1 MAISKEFVQHIINE
15 TIDEQPKVIGISPV
29 SGGCIHNA
37 QKVTTVKGNFFI
49 KMNQA
54 SDLNMFKTEYS
65 GLELLASA
73 GEINVPESI
82 ACGVRDGQAYLLLN
96 FIDSSARKSSF
107 WNDFGLALANLH
119 KNHCNDRYG
128 LSYNNYIGRLDQFNE
143 FSEDWISFFI
153 EQRLEAQ
160 LKLAFDNGYID
171 RTYLTNC
178 TRFYQKLPELLPVE
192 PPSLLHGDLW
202 SGNFMTGEE
211 GQPVIID
218 PAVYYGHREIELS
231 FTQMFGG
238 FDRQFYRSY
247 MEAYP
252 LQPGFESRV
261 EIYNMYPHLVH
272 VNLFGPSYLGGV
284 TPVIRRYAK

>member
-1 MAISKEFVQHIINE
+1 MSRTKEIIQRIIDE
-15 TIDEQPKVIGISPV
+15 TIEEQLKVIGVSPV

-37 QKVTTVKGNFFI
+37 QRVVTEKGDYFI
-49 KMNQA
+49 KMNNA
-54 SDLNMFKTEYS
+54 SDLAMFKTEYS

-73 GEINVPESI
+73 GEIDVPEPI
-82 ACGVRDGQAYLLLN
+82 ASGIQDGQAYLILK
-96 FIDSSARKSSF
+96 FIHGGPRRSTF
-107 WNDFGLALANLH
+107 WDDFGVALANLH
-119 KNHCNDRYG
+119 KNHRNDRYG
-128 LSYNNYIGRLDQFNE
+128 LSYNNYIGRLDQFNK

-153 EQRLEAQ
+153 EQRMEVQ
-160 LKLAFDNGYID
+160 LKFAFDNGYID
-171 RTYLTNC
+171 RAYLENC
-178 TRFYQKLPELLPVE
+178 TRFYQKLPDLLPVE

-247 MEAYP
+247 KEVYP
-252 LQPGFESRV
+252 LEPGFENRV
-261 EIYNMYPHLVH
+261 EIYNIYPHLVH
-272 VNLFGPSYLGGV
+272 VNLFGPSYLSGV
-284 TPVIRRYAK
+284 TPVIRRYV